1 MEAQHAIPRWQRWL
15 EKNWLLIPLGLI
27 TVIGVAGFETF
38 ALNAPSLIPDLP
50 LQQVTDIPLAGT
62 PTRFDYQSLDP
73 RTRLLFIAHSGANM
87 GTVFN
92 TTSKKVVANSYPLL
106 HGHAVLSVSE
116 LGRAYATDSDLV
128 HVYAMRDRTD
138 STIPKIPFTRHP

>member
-62 PTRFDYQSLDP
+62 PTRFAYQSPDP

-87 GTVFN
+87 VTVFN
-92 TTSKKVVANSYPLL
+92 TTSKKVVANIYPVL
-106 HGHAVLSVSE
+106 HLHCVLPLST
-116 LGRAYATDSDLV
+116 LAPPHPTDSHNSPITLL
-128 HVYAMRDRTD
+128 
-138 STIPKIPFTRHP
+138 